1 MRSKYDRRKYRIAHD
16 CTGLH
21 WITTRL
27 SWIALLVVLVVVV
40 VLAIVVLVE
49 VVVLLAVV
57 LSSSSSISSSSSSS
71 SSISSRDNSNY
82 FRPGARRCLCVYLWR
97 KDEEGG

>member
-1 MRSKYDRRKYRIAHD
+1 MCSNYDQQKYRIAHD

-27 SWIALLVVLVVVV
+27 PWIALLVVLVVVV
-40 VLAIVVLVE
+40 VLVIVVLVV

-57 LSSSSSISSSSSSS
+57 LSSSSSISS

-97 KDEEGG
+97 KDEEG